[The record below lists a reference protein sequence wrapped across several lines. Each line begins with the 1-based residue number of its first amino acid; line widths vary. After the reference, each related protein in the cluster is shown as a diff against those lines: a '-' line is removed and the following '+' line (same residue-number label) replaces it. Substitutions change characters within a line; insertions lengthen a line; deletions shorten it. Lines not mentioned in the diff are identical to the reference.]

1 MIYCNTF
8 TCCKVY
14 AIMREE
20 GDYYRGTE
28 GDTKEIIKRYE
39 DMLRSSSTYYFD
51 VFEFENIIDY
61 YLDLQNA
68 PGAGVAAEIARQ
80 QHPYSSE
87 LQLKHAEILI
97 ADKKFE
103 EANALLDLLSQ
114 IEPKN
119 PDVLLLLG
127 KLYLAKKWIV
137 KANSYFKKVLV
148 ENLEN
153 RTEIISNICAMLLD
167 IGDTKSALPYL
178 EMAIA
183 EEPANENLWFDLA
196 YCYDREGK
204 TPEAVKGYIRY
215 LDYDPFNDSAWYN
228 LGLLYSREEEHEKA
242 LDAFEYCVAII
253 DEIPIYVL
261 SLAHTLATLERYPK
275 AIELFKELLETDP
288 ENVNALCSIGECY
301 EKLGDYGQATSYY
314 DKTLLLDPENAEA
327 YYGLAVIHMDKGNYF
342 GSLAM
347 VNLCLKYD
355 DVNPEYWFGLGKVY
369 HKLGSIPESI
379 SAYEKAILLDE
390 EDVDSI
396 SGLAY
401 IYIEQHDE
409 DRALRNFLKC
419 IEISEEVEFLVQAA
433 ILEFHKGMRP
443 QAFEHLQ
450 KAINLDEE
458 AGVDFFNEYPELKNL
473 EDLL

>member
-1 MIYCNTF
+1 MIYCGSF
-8 TCCKVY
+8 ACCKEY
-14 AIMREE
+14 AAMREE
-20 GDYYRGTE
+20 GDYNRGTE
-28 GDTKEIIKRYE
+28 GDTREVIRRYE

-51 VFEFENIIDY
+51 VFEFENIIDH
-61 YLDLQNA
+61 YLDLHNA

-103 EANALLDLLSQ
+103 EATALLDLLAQ
-114 IEPKN
+114 IEPHN
-119 PDVLLLLG
+119 TDVMLLLG
-127 KLYLAKKWIV
+127 KLYLAKKWGL
-137 KANSYFKKVLV
+137 KANSYFKKALA

-153 RTEIISNICAMLLD
+153 RTEILGNICSMFLEK
-167 IGDTKSALPYL
+167 GDTKSALPYL
-178 EMAIA
+178 EIAIS
-183 EEPANENLWFDLA
+183 EDTDNENLWFDLA

-204 TPEAVKGYIRY
+204 TPEAINGYIRY
-215 LDYDPFNDSAWYN
+215 LNYDPFNDSAWYN
-228 LGLLYSREEEHEKA
+228 LGLLYSREDEHEKA
-242 LDAFEYCVAII
+242 LDAFEFCVAII
-253 DEIPIYVL
+253 AEIPIYIL

-301 EKLGDYGQATSYY
+301 EKLGESVLAISYY
-314 DKTLLLDPENAEA
+314 DRTILLDPENAEA
-327 YYGLAVIHMDKGNYF
+327 YYGLAVIHMEKGNYF
-342 GSLAM
+342 ESLTM
-347 VNLCLKYD
+347 VKLCLKYD

-379 SAYEKAILLDE
+379 KAYEKAILLDE

-396 SGLAY
+396 AGLAY

-409 DRALRNFLKC
+409 ERALRNFLRC
-419 IEISEEVEFLVQAA
+419 VEISEEVEFLVQAA
-433 ILEFHKGMRP
+433 IIEVRKGMRT

-450 KAINLDEE
+450 RAITIDEE

-473 EDLL
+473 DDLL